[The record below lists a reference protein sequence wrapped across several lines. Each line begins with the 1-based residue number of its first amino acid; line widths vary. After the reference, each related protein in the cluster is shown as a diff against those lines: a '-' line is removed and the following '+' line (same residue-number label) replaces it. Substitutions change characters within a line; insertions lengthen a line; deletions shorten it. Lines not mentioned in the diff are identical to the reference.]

1 VTLARQAMWVLNN
14 ITSGQGGSHVCRLC
28 GAQPATAAPQERAMS
43 VTELADYVDL
53 TPWHRFEFT
62 ASNAAILR
70 AVDGSDAV
78 C

>member
-1 VTLARQAMWVLNN
+1 
-14 ITSGQGGSHVCRLC
+14 
-28 GAQPATAAPQERAMS
+28 MS

-62 ASNAAILR
+62 ASNAAIQR

>member
-1 VTLARQAMWVLNN
+1 
-14 ITSGQGGSHVCRLC
+14 
-28 GAQPATAAPQERAMS
+28 MS

-62 ASNAAILR
+62 ASNAAIQH